1 MLRDGC
7 GTVTPE
13 EPFAHTGWVRGVR
26 VGRMSPVIALLR
38 AVNVG
43 GRKVTS
49 AQLRS
54 VASDLGHTSVTT
66 YVNSGN
72 LVLVPASGSDVAAG
86 LSAAFADEFGFD
98 VPVIARTLEEWDA
111 VVDAVPF
118 TTEVAEDPAHVVAV
132 FWDGPVAASA
142 KHFDPSRYGRE
153 TLVWAKRET
162 YAYYPDGQGRSK
174 LTPDVLAKASGRVG
188 TARNWN
194 TVLALQKLARERV

>member
-1 MLRDGC
+1 
-7 GTVTPE
+7 
-13 EPFAHTGWVRGVR
+13 
-26 VGRMSPVIALLR
+26 MSPVIALLR

-54 VASDLGHTSVTT
+54 VASSLGHTDVTT

-72 LVLVPASGSDVAAG
+72 LVLVPAPGADVAAG

-98 VPVIARTLEEWDA
+98 IPVIARTLEQWSS
-111 VVDAVPF
+111 VVDGLPF
-118 TTEVAEDPAHVVAV
+118 TTEAADDPAHLVAV
-132 FWDGPVAASA
+132 FWDGPVATTAGD
-142 KHFDPSRYGRE
+142 FDPSRYGRE
-153 TLVWAKRET
+153 VLVWADRET

-174 LTPDVLAKASGRVG
+174 LTIDVLSRASGRVG

-194 TVLALQKLARERV
+194 TVLALQRLARERA

>member
-1 MLRDGC
+1 
-7 GTVTPE
+7 
-13 EPFAHTGWVRGVR
+13 
-26 VGRMSPVIALLR
+26 MSPVIALLR

-49 AQLRS
+49 AQLRA
-54 VASDLGHTSVTT
+54 VAEGVGHTSVTT

-72 LVLVPASGSDVAAG
+72 LVLVPASDGDVAAG
-86 LSAAFADEFGFD
+86 LSTAFADEFGFD
-98 VPVIARTLEEWDA
+98 IPVIARTLEEWSA

-118 TTEVAEDPAHVVAV
+118 TTEVSQDPTHVVAV

-142 KHFDPSRYGRE
+142 STFDPTRYGRE
-153 TLVWAKRET
+153 TVVWGERET

-174 LTPDVLAKASGRVG
+174 LTIDVLSKASGRVG

-194 TVLALQKLARERV
+194 TVLALQKLALERV